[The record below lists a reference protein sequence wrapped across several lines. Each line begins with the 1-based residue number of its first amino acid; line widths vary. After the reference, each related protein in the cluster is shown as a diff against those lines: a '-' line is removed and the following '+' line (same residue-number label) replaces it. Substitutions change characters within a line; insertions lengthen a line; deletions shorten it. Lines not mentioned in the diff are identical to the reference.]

1 MFLGHQKSKDANASL
16 FVPII
21 SSKKLPSSA
30 RKFFRFGIPESI
42 ETEEKNSFCQKE
54 TKEDLN
60 L

>member
-1 MFLGHQKSKDANASL
+1 MFQGHQKSKDANASL

-21 SSKKLPSSA
+21 SSKKIPSSV
-30 RKFFRFGIPESI
+30 RKFFRFGIPENI
-42 ETEEKNSFCQKE
+42 ETEEEISFCQKE

>member
-1 MFLGHQKSKDANASL
+1 MFQGHQKSKDANLSL

-21 SSKKLPSSA
+21 SCKKLPSSA

-42 ETEEKNSFCQKE
+42 ETEEISFCQKE